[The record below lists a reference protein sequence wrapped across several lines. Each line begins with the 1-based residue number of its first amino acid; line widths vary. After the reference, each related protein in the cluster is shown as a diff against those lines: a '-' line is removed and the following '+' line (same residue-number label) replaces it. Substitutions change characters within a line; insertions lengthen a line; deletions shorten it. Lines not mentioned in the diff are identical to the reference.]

1 MKIAVASGKGG
12 TGKTTVAVNLALAL
26 GNVQYLDCDVEE
38 PNAAIFLKPEI
49 SEKEAVE
56 IPVPVIDEEK
66 CDYCRK
72 CAQLCAFNA
81 LVVLA
86 EKALL
91 FPELC
96 HGCGGCTYICPQKA
110 ITEKKRAIGTV
121 ERGRAGGIDFIQ
133 GILDVG
139 EPMAPPI
146 IKQMRSLIDPL
157 KTVILDS
164 PPGTSCPVI
173 ETIRDTDFC
182 LLVTEPTPFGLNDLK
197 LAVETVREI
206 KVPFGVVI
214 NQDGIG
220 NDEVEDY
227 CSREAVPVLMRIPWN
242 RRIAEA
248 YSKGIPMVE
257 VLPELKTEFKNLFSR
272 ICYATASPFRLSRN
286 GNNATAI

>member
-1 MKIAVASGKGG
+1 VVEVKIAIASGKGG
-12 TGKTTVAVNLALAL
+12 TGKTTVSVNLALSID
-26 GNVQYLDCDVEE
+26 NVQYLDCDVEE

-49 SEKEAVE
+49 SEHLPVE

-72 CAQLCAFNA
+72 CAKLCAFNA
-81 LVVLA
+81 LVVLGDCT
-86 EKALL
+86 LL
-91 FPELC
+91 FPEMC
-96 HGCGGCTYICPQKA
+96 HGCGGCMYICPQKA
-110 ITEKKRAIGTV
+110 ITEQNRKIGIV
-121 ERGRAGGIDFIQ
+121 ERGRAGDIDFIQ
-133 GILDVG
+133 GLLNVG

-146 IKQMRSLIDPL
+146 IKKERSLIDDS

-182 LLVTEPTPFGLNDLK
+182 VLVTEPTPFGLNDLV

-206 KVPFGVVI
+206 KVPFGVII

-220 NDEVEDY
+220 DDEVDKY
-227 CSREAVPVLMRIPWN
+227 CNKEGIPILMKIPWE

-248 YSKGIPMVE
+248 YSKGEPAVRAF
-257 VLPELKTEFKNLFSR
+257 PEMKKYFQGVFEKIQN
-272 ICYATASPFRLSRN
+272 IKEN
-286 GNNATAI
+286 

>member
-12 TGKTTVAVNLALAL
+12 TGKTTVSINLALSID
-26 GNVQYLDCDVEE
+26 NVQYLDCDVEE

-49 SEKEAVE
+49 SEQLPVE
-56 IPVPVIDEEK
+56 IAVPVIDEDK

-72 CAQLCAFNA
+72 CAQLCVFNA
-81 LVVLA
+81 LVVLG

-91 FPELC
+91 FPEMC
-96 HGCGGCTYICPQKA
+96 HGCGGCAYICPQNA
-110 ITEKKRAIGTV
+110 ITEQNRKIGIV
-121 ERGRAGGIDFIQ
+121 ERGSAGGIDFIQ
-133 GILDVG
+133 GLLNVG

-146 IKQMRSLIDPL
+146 IKKERSLIDDS

-182 LLVTEPTPFGLNDLK
+182 ILVTEPTPFGLNDLV
-197 LAVETVREI
+197 LAVETVRKI
-206 KVPFGVVI
+206 KVPFGVII

-220 NDEVEDY
+220 DDEVDIY
-227 CSREAVPVLMRIPWN
+227 CNKEGIPILMKVPWD

-248 YSKGIPMVE
+248 YSKGEPAVR
-257 VLPELKTEFKNLFSR
+257 VFPEMKKEFQNVFEKIKR
-272 ICYATASPFRLSRN
+272 IVNY
-286 GNNATAI
+286 

>member
-12 TGKTTVAVNLALAL
+12 TGKTTVSVNLALSL
-26 GNVQYLDCDVEE
+26 DNVQYLDCDVEE

-49 SEKEAVE
+49 SEQIPVE
-56 IPVPVIDEEK
+56 IPIPVIDEEK

-72 CAQLCAFNA
+72 CAKMCAFNA

-86 EKALL
+86 ETTLL
-91 FPELC
+91 FPEMC
-96 HGCGGCTYICPQKA
+96 HGCGGCMYICPQKA
-110 ITEKKRAIGTV
+110 ITEKNRKIGIV
-121 ERGRAGGIDFIQ
+121 ERGRAGDIDFIQ
-133 GILDVG
+133 GLLNVG

-146 IKQMRSLIDPL
+146 IKKERSLIDDS

-182 LLVTEPTPFGLNDLK
+182 VLVTEPTPFGLNDLV

-206 KVPFGVVI
+206 KVPFGVII

-220 NDEVEDY
+220 DQEVDKY
-227 CSREAVPVLMRIPWN
+227 CNKEAIPILMKIPWD

-248 YSKGIPMVE
+248 YSKGEPAVQTF
-257 VLPELKTEFKNLFSR
+257 PEMKKDFQDVFGKIQNILIS
-272 ICYATASPFRLSRN
+272 
-286 GNNATAI
+286 

>member
-1 MKIAVASGKGG
+1 VKIAVASGKGG
-12 TGKTTVAVNLALAL
+12 TGKTTVSINLALSID
-26 GNVQYLDCDVEE
+26 NVQYLDCDVEE

-49 SEKEAVE
+49 SEQLPVE
-56 IPVPVIDEEK
+56 IAVPVIDEDK

-72 CAQLCAFNA
+72 CAQLCVFNA
-81 LVVLA
+81 LVVLG
-86 EKALL
+86 EKVLF
-91 FPELC
+91 FPEMC

-110 ITEKKRAIGTV
+110 ITEQNRKIGIV
-121 ERGRAGGIDFIQ
+121 ERGRAGEVDFIQ
-133 GILDVG
+133 GLLNVG

-146 IKQMRSLIDPL
+146 IKKERSLIDDS

-182 LLVTEPTPFGLNDLK
+182 ILVTEPTPFGLNDLV

-206 KVPFGVVI
+206 KVPFGVII

-220 NDEVEDY
+220 DDEVDTY
-227 CSREAVPVLMRIPWN
+227 CNKEGIPILMKIPWD

-248 YSKGIPMVE
+248 YSKGEPAVK
-257 VLPELKTEFKNLFSR
+257 VFPEMKKEFQIVFEKIKKTVN
-272 ICYATASPFRLSRN
+272 C
-286 GNNATAI
+286 

>member
-12 TGKTTVAVNLALAL
+12 TGKTTVSINLALSID
-26 GNVQYLDCDVEE
+26 NVQYLDCDVEE

-49 SEKEAVE
+49 SEQLPVE
-56 IPVPVIDEEK
+56 IAVPVIDEDK

-72 CAQLCAFNA
+72 CAQLCVFNA
-81 LVVLA
+81 LVVLG
-86 EKALL
+86 EKVLF
-91 FPELC
+91 FPEMC

-110 ITEKKRAIGTV
+110 ITEQNRKIGIV
-121 ERGRAGGIDFIQ
+121 ERGRAGEVDFIQ
-133 GILDVG
+133 GLLNVG

-146 IKQMRSLIDPL
+146 IKKERSLIDDS

-182 LLVTEPTPFGLNDLK
+182 ILVTEPTPFGLNDLV

-206 KVPFGVVI
+206 KVPFGVII

-220 NDEVEDY
+220 DDEVDTY
-227 CSREAVPVLMRIPWN
+227 CNKEGIPILMKIPWD

-248 YSKGIPMVE
+248 YSKGEPAVK
-257 VLPELKTEFKNLFSR
+257 VFPEMKKEFQIVFEKIKKTVN
-272 ICYATASPFRLSRN
+272 C
-286 GNNATAI
+286 

>member
-12 TGKTTVAVNLALAL
+12 TGKTTVSINLALSVD
-26 GNVQYLDCDVEE
+26 NVQYLDCDVEE

-49 SEKEAVE
+49 SEQLPVE
-56 IPVPVIDEEK
+56 IAVPVIDEDK

-72 CAQLCAFNA
+72 CAQLCVFNA
-81 LVVLA
+81 LVVLG
-86 EKALL
+86 EKVLF
-91 FPELC
+91 FPEMC

-110 ITEKKRAIGTV
+110 ITEQNRKIGIV
-121 ERGRAGGIDFIQ
+121 ERGRAGDVDFIQ
-133 GILDVG
+133 GLLNVG

-146 IKQMRSLIDPL
+146 IKKERSLIDDS

-182 LLVTEPTPFGLNDLK
+182 LLVTEPTPFGLNDLV

-206 KVPFGVVI
+206 KVPFGVII

-220 NDEVEDY
+220 DDEVDTY
-227 CSREAVPVLMRIPWN
+227 CNKEGIPILMKIPWD

-248 YSKGIPMVE
+248 YSKGEPAVK
-257 VLPELKTEFKNLFSR
+257 VFPEMKKEFQAVFEKIKKTV
-272 ICYATASPFRLSRN
+272 N
-286 GNNATAI
+286 G

>member
-12 TGKTTVAVNLALAL
+12 TGKTTVSINLALSID
-26 GNVQYLDCDVEE
+26 NVQYLDCDVEE

-49 SEKEAVE
+49 SEQIAVE
-56 IPVPVIDEEK
+56 IPVPVIDEDK

-72 CAQLCAFNA
+72 CAQLCVFNA
-81 LVVLA
+81 LVVLG
-86 EKALL
+86 EKVLF
-91 FPELC
+91 FPEMC

-110 ITEKKRAIGTV
+110 ITEKYRKIGVV
-121 ERGRAGGIDFIQ
+121 ERGRAGDIDFIQ
-133 GILDVG
+133 GLLNVG

-146 IKQMRSLIDPL
+146 IKKERSLLDDS

-182 LLVTEPTPFGLNDLK
+182 ILVTEPTPFGLNDLV

-206 KVPFGVVI
+206 KVPFGVII
-214 NQDGIG
+214 NQDNIG
-220 NDEVEDY
+220 DDEVDKY
-227 CSREAVPVLMRIPWN
+227 CNKEGIPILMKIPWD

-248 YSKGIPMVE
+248 YSKGEPAVQAF
-257 VLPELKTEFKNLFSR
+257 PEMKKDFQGVFEKIQNMLIR
-272 ICYATASPFRLSRN
+272 
-286 GNNATAI
+286 

>member
-12 TGKTTVAVNLALAL
+12 TGKTTVSVNLALSID
-26 GNVQYLDCDVEE
+26 NVQYLDCDVEE

-49 SEKEAVE
+49 SEQIAVE
-56 IPVPVIDEEK
+56 IPTPVIDEEK

-72 CAQLCAFNA
+72 CAKLCAFNA
-81 LVVLA
+81 LVVLGDCT
-86 EKALL
+86 LV
-91 FPELC
+91 FPEMC
-96 HGCGGCTYICPQKA
+96 HGCGGCMYICPQKA
-110 ITEKKRAIGTV
+110 ITEQNRKIGIV
-121 ERGRAGGIDFIQ
+121 ERGRAGDIDFIQ
-133 GILDVG
+133 GLLNVG

-146 IKQMRSLIDPL
+146 IKKERSLIDDS

-182 LLVTEPTPFGLNDLK
+182 VLVTEPTPFGLNDLV

-206 KVPFGVVI
+206 KVPFGVII

-220 NDEVEDY
+220 DDEVDKY
-227 CSREAVPVLMRIPWN
+227 CNKEGIPILMKIPWD

-248 YSKGIPMVE
+248 YSKGEPAVRAF
-257 VLPELKTEFKNLFSR
+257 PEMKKDFQDVFEKIKN
-272 ICYATASPFRLSRN
+272 IKEN
-286 GNNATAI
+286 

>member
-12 TGKTTVAVNLALAL
+12 TGKTTVSVNLALSL
-26 GNVQYLDCDVEE
+26 DNVQYLDCDVEE

-49 SEKEAVE
+49 SEQIPVE
-56 IPVPVIDEEK
+56 IPIPVIDQEK

-72 CAQLCAFNA
+72 CEQLCAFNA
-81 LVVLA
+81 LVVLGDCT
-86 EKALL
+86 LL
-91 FPELC
+91 FPEMC
-96 HGCGGCTYICPQKA
+96 HGCGGCIYICPQKA
-110 ITEKKRAIGTV
+110 ITEQNRKIGIV
-121 ERGRAGGIDFIQ
+121 ERGRAGDIDFIQ
-133 GILDVG
+133 GLLNVG

-146 IKQMRSLIDPL
+146 IKKERSLIDDS

-182 LLVTEPTPFGLNDLK
+182 VLVTEPTPFGLNDLV

-206 KVPFGVVI
+206 KVPFGVII

-220 NDEVEDY
+220 DQEVDKY
-227 CSREAVPVLMRIPWN
+227 CNKEAIPILMKIPWD

-248 YSKGIPMVE
+248 YSKGEPAVQTF
-257 VLPELKTEFKNLFSR
+257 PEMKKDFQDVFGKIQNILIS
-272 ICYATASPFRLSRN
+272 
-286 GNNATAI
+286 